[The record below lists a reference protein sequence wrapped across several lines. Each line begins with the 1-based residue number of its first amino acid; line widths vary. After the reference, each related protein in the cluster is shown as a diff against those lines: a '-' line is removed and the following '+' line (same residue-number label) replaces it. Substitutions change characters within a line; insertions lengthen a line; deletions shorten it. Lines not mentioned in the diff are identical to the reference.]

1 MNFRFPT
8 RFGTIALF
16 FALTGCAV
24 PSSQTIGS
32 ASQKSAVNKTTA
44 AAKADDDKQP
54 LSFDPALASMPATD
68 STDAKKSS
76 LADAEPIDGKDVSD
90 FRQTGRAS
98 WYGRDFHGRRTANG
112 ERFNMNALT
121 AAHRTLPL
129 SSYIKVTNASTGKWV
144 VVKVNDRG
152 PFKRGRVLDL
162 SYAAAKMIGLVHAGT
177 GRVKIEGLSPQEAR
191 EARDEMFASLS
202 SK

>member
-1 MNFRFPT
+1 MNLRFPT

-24 PSSQTIGS
+24 PSSQTTSSIN
-32 ASQKSAVNKTTA
+32 QKSAVSKTAA
-44 AAKADDDKQP
+44 AAKADDDKQQ
-54 LSFDPALASMPATD
+54 LSFDSALASMPAAD
-68 STDAKKSS
+68 SKDAKKSS

-129 SSYIKVTNASTGKWV
+129 SSYIKVTNSSTGKWGREGQRSRAVQAWPRARPV
-144 VVKVNDRG
+144 VCGCQDDRPRALRHG
-152 PFKRGRVLDL
+152 
-162 SYAAAKMIGLVHAGT
+162 
-177 GRVKIEGLSPQEAR
+177 AR
-191 EARDEMFASLS
+191 EDRRAVAAGST
-202 SK
+202 

>member
-1 MNFRFPT
+1 SMNLRFPS

-24 PSSQTIGS
+24 PPSQTTGS
-32 ASQKSAVNKTTA
+32 VNQKKAVDKTAA

-54 LSFDPALASMPATD
+54 LSFDSALASMPAAD
-68 STDAKKSS
+68 SKDAKKSS

-112 ERFNMNALT
+112 ERFNMNAFT

-144 VVKVNDRG
+144 VVK
-152 PFKRGRVLDL
+152 
-162 SYAAAKMIGLVHAGT
+162 
-177 GRVKIEGLSPQEAR
+177 
-191 EARDEMFASLS
+191 
-202 SK
+202 